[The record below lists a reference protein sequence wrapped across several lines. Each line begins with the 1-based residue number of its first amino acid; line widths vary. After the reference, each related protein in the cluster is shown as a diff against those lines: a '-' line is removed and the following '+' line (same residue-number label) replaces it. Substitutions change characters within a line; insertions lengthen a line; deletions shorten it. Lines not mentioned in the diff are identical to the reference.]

1 MNKYPIFDDKPR
13 AYPPKKKKIEI
24 TRLCCMV
31 FRLLYFQSQ
40 IKETTNA
47 CYLVANCYMMI
58 DSFQLEI
65 KALFLVPI
73 LSVPIFI
80 LIPKHI

>member
-13 AYPPKKKKIEI
+13 AYPPKKKNEI
-24 TRLCCMV
+24 TRLFCMV

-65 KALFLVPI
+65 KSVFLVPI